1 MGLKK
6 EYINY
11 DTIHVDGMQNQVA
24 DSLSCYY
31 EYNTIEDEH
40 PNSEFVK
47 ADEILD
53 LDRDLA
59 PVRVTAV
66 FHVSK

>member
-1 MGLKK
+1 
-6 EYINY
+6 
-11 DTIHVDGMQNQVA
+11 MQNQVA
-24 DSLSCYY
+24 DGLSHYY
-31 EYNTIEDEH
+31 KYNTIEDEH

-59 PVRVTAV
+59 PVRGTAV